1 MADITTKYK
10 SKWTGAEIDNG
21 IEKIRTITPVGL
33 GAMGAFPAF
42 TGSIDDI
49 FIPDGVY
56 SLDFYN
62 DASSPLSGIYGA
74 FVQCSGGFRTQMVI
88 GSQTT
93 DADIVRVFVR
103 RYILGQTRWSGWN
116 ELLSR
121 GNKPVITYTGNGS
134 ATARTIDT
142 GGIGNCCVI
151 HSDDGAAIVT
161 GINGIAFNY
170 ANVIT
175 VPNAQCHFN
184 DGVLT
189 LATTDSRLNAAGR
202 TYHCQVL

>member
-10 SKWTGAEIDNG
+10 SRWKGKEVDEAV
-21 IEKIRTITPVGL
+21 EKIRTITPAGI

-42 TGSIDDI
+42 TDSINDI
-49 FIPDGVY
+49 SIPDGVY

-74 FVQCSGGFRTQMVI
+74 FVQCSGDFRTQMVI
-88 GSQTT
+88 GSQIT

-116 ELLSR
+116 EIISR

-151 HSDDGAAIVT
+151 HSDNGAAIVT
-161 GINGIAFNY
+161 GINGIAFNA
-170 ANVIT
+170 ANIVVI
-175 VPNAQCHFN
+175 PNAQGHIN
-184 DGVLT
+184 AGALT
-189 LATTDSRLNAAGR
+189 LATTDSRLNAAGV